1 MKHVQRHKRHRFVA
15 GKENELCS
23 RRRREPKVGK
33 MSRKGRIVVVLVSP
47 GLVPGVASSAAF
59 AGSPLLSG
67 YGGPGAGEQ
76 AVIGSTLIGA
86 PGGGAGSGGSSGS
99 SGSAGSGSAG
109 SGSPGSA
116 SAGGGSASTSAAT
129 SAVTGGS
136 SAGGSSAGGN
146 AGGGAGGKG
155 ASGAAGGHH
164 GGSRATGSAS
174 TRAGASNTGA
184 QTHAFVYPTGLRSV
198 SVDSPALGIS
208 GSDLLL
214 FLAAIATLAL
224 VAVATLRLSRLQREL

>member
-33 MSRKGRIVVVLVSP
+33 MNRKGRIVVVLVSL

-99 SGSAGSGSAG
+99 SGSAGSAG
-109 SGSPGSA
+109 SGSAGSA

-155 ASGAAGGHH
+155 ASGAAGGHR
-164 GGSRATGSAS
+164 GGSHATGSAS

-184 QTHAFVYPTGLRSV
+184 QTHAFVYPTGLRSA